1 MEIKDQAVTPVFMLS
16 HKRGLYFCC
25 QERKTARE
33 ETRMLQISTADILKI
48 VLPTVITLFIAVV
61 KTPFRI
67 RRENHDKLLNL
78 LESVE
83 KPQSAPIRLLRFR
96 DYIGNRSAGLVALQ
110 LLLALPDS
118 VAALE
123 RYRFTGGRQ
132 QILRATPA
140 GFLLRPSANNAF
152 KRFLLSCRYFLLYLV
167 FVTLL
172 VLFPALTQWGLQQ
185 LGVLITP
192 YSLRYLPNARITDG
206 WQLLFPGLL
215 FIIIM
220 FSLAYLT
227 FRQLARAGNLSSER
241 AFYRYYQRAREEQRC
256 REVLRQLRAALRRT

>member
-1 MEIKDQAVTPVFMLS
+1 ML
-16 HKRGLYFCC
+16 
-25 QERKTARE
+25 KTF
-33 ETRMLQISTADILKI
+33 LDI
-48 VLPTVITLFIAVV
+48 VVPTVGTFGAMFFALV
-61 KTPFRI
+61 KMPFRI

-96 DYIGNRSAGLVALQ
+96 DYIGNSSASLTALQ

-132 QILRATPA
+132 QILRATSA
-140 GFLLRPSANNAF
+140 GFVLRPSANNAF

-192 YSLRYLPNARITDG
+192 HSLRYLPNARITDG

-215 FIIIM
+215 FIMIM
-220 FSLAYLT
+220 FSLAFLT

-256 REVLRQLRAALRRT
+256 REVLRQMRTVLRRT

>member
-1 MEIKDQAVTPVFMLS
+1 ML
-16 HKRGLYFCC
+16 KPFL
-25 QERKTARE
+25 
-33 ETRMLQISTADILKI
+33 DI
-48 VLPTVITLFIAVV
+48 VVPTVGAFGAIFFALV

-67 RRENHDKLLNL
+67 RRENHDKLLKLLQSVETAQGERINL
-78 LESVE
+78 L
-83 KPQSAPIRLLRFR
+83 LFR
-96 DYIGNRSAGLVALQ
+96 DYMGSKTIGLTALR

-132 QILRATPA
+132 QILRATSA
-140 GFLLRPSANNAF
+140 GFVLRPSANNAF
-152 KRFLLSCRYFLLYLV
+152 KRFLLSCRYFLLYLL

-185 LGVLITP
+185 SGVLITP
-192 YSLRYLPNARITDG
+192 HSLSYLPNARITDG

-215 FIIIM
+215 FIITM

-256 REVLRQLRAALRRT
+256 REVLRQMRTALRRA

>member
-1 MEIKDQAVTPVFMLS
+1 ML
-16 HKRGLYFCC
+16 
-25 QERKTARE
+25 KTF
-33 ETRMLQISTADILKI
+33 LDI
-48 VLPTVITLFIAVV
+48 VVPTVGAFGAMFFALV
-61 KTPFRI
+61 KMPFRI

-96 DYIGNRSAGLVALQ
+96 DYIGNSSASLTALQ

-132 QILRATPA
+132 QILRATSA
-140 GFLLRPSANNAF
+140 GFVLRPSANNAF

-192 YSLRYLPNARITDG
+192 HSLRYLPNARITDG
-206 WQLLFPGLL
+206 WQLLFPRP
-215 FIIIM
+215 IIYYDYVQPGIPD
-220 FSLAYLT
+220 LQA
-227 FRQLARAGNLSSER
+227 AGTR
-241 AFYRYYQRAREEQRC
+241 G
-256 REVLRQLRAALRRT
+256 

>member
-1 MEIKDQAVTPVFMLS
+1 ML
-16 HKRGLYFCC
+16 
-25 QERKTARE
+25 KTF
-33 ETRMLQISTADILKI
+33 LDI
-48 VLPTVITLFIAVV
+48 VVPTLGAFGAMFFALV
-61 KTPFRI
+61 KMPFRI

-96 DYIGNRSAGLVALQ
+96 DYIGNSSASLTALQ

-132 QILRATPA
+132 QILRATSA
-140 GFLLRPSANNAF
+140 GFVLRPSANNAF

-192 YSLRYLPNARITDG
+192 HSLHYLPNARITDG

-215 FIIIM
+215 FIMIM
-220 FSLAYLT
+220 FSLAFLT

-256 REVLRQLRAALRRT
+256 REVLRQMRTVLRRT

>member
-1 MEIKDQAVTPVFMLS
+1 ML
-16 HKRGLYFCC
+16 
-25 QERKTARE
+25 KTF
-33 ETRMLQISTADILKI
+33 LDI
-48 VLPTVITLFIAVV
+48 VVPTVGAFGAMFFALV

-96 DYIGNRSAGLVALQ
+96 DYIGNSSASLTALQ

-140 GFLLRPSANNAF
+140 GFVLRPSADSKF
-152 KRFLLSCRYFLLYLV
+152 KRFLLSGRYFLLYLL
-167 FVTLL
+167 FVMLL
-172 VLFPALTQWGLQQ
+172 VLLLALAQWGLR
-185 LGVLITP
+185 GVEITTT
-192 YSLRYLPNARITDG
+192 SITYLPGARIGDG
-206 WQLLFPGLL
+206 WQLLFLGLL
-215 FIIIM
+215 FTIIM
-220 FSLAYLT
+220 LSLVFMI
-227 FRQLARAGNLSSER
+227 FRQLMLAGNLSSES
-241 AFYRYYQRAREEQRC
+241 AFYRYYQQAREEQRC
-256 REVLRQLRAALRRT
+256 RELLRQMRAALRRT

>member
-1 MEIKDQAVTPVFMLS
+1 MLP
-16 HKRGLYFCC
+16 
-25 QERKTARE
+25 
-33 ETRMLQISTADILKI
+33 ISTADILKV

-67 RRENHDKLLNL
+67 RREKHDKLLKL

-96 DYIGNRSAGLVALQ
+96 DYIGNRSAGLAALQ

-140 GFLLRPSANNAF
+140 GFVLRPSADSKF
-152 KRFLLSCRYFLLYLV
+152 KRFLLSGRYFLLYLV

-192 YSLRYLPNARITDG
+192 HSLRYLPNARITDG

-220 FSLAYLT
+220 FILAYLT

>member
-1 MEIKDQAVTPVFMLS
+1 MLP
-16 HKRGLYFCC
+16 
-25 QERKTARE
+25 
-33 ETRMLQISTADILKI
+33 ISTADILKV

-67 RRENHDKLLNL
+67 RREKHDKLLKL

-96 DYIGNRSAGLVALQ
+96 DYIGNRSAGLAALQ
-110 LLLALPDS
+110 LLLLLALPDS

-140 GFLLRPSANNAF
+140 GFVLRPSADSKF
-152 KRFLLSCRYFLLYLV
+152 KRFLLSGRYFLLYLL

-172 VLFPALTQWGLQQ
+172 VLLLALAQWGLR
-185 LGVLITP
+185 GVEITTT
-192 YSLRYLPNARITDG
+192 SITYLPGAHIGDG
-206 WQLLFPGLL
+206 WQLLFLGLL
-215 FIIIM
+215 FTIIM
-220 FSLAYLT
+220 LSLVFMI
-227 FRQLARAGNLSSER
+227 FRQLMLAGNLSSES
-241 AFYRYYQRAREEQRC
+241 AFYRYYQQAREEQRC
-256 REVLRQLRAALRRT
+256 RELLRQMRDVLCRI